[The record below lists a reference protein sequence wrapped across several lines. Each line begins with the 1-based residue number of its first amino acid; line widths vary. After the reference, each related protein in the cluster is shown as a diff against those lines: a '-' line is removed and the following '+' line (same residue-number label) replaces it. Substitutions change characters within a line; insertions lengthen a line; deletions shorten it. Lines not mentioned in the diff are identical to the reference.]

1 MNPSSPSTSSVV
13 ADRRDPCASQPA
25 AAADVAA
32 PKRVWI
38 VDDDEIV
45 LLLAEEVLA
54 AERFRVECYSEPAR
68 ALEALDAG
76 PPDIVVLDL
85 MMPGMD
91 GFEFCRRLRAHPI
104 GRSLPVLMATAL
116 DDHGSI
122 NRAYEA
128 GATDF
133 TVKPVN
139 WTIEAH
145 RLRYLLRSA
154 DVARDLQDQ
163 VAAKERAYA
172 ELKSVQ
178 QELIEASHMA
188 GMAEVA
194 TGVLHNV
201 GNVLNSINVSTT
213 VLRDNLRHSKILVLA
228 KVAALL
234 KEHSSDLGVFLTTD
248 PKGRLVPEF
257 LIQLADHLQKEHGA
271 LQQEY
276 DQLSANVEHIK
287 SIVTMQQN
295 YAKVSGFRE
304 KVSMVRLLE
313 DALHLCA
320 PSLARHGIQ
329 IERRYSEI
337 PEVMT
342 EKHRVLQILV
352 NLVRNALLA
361 LKESAREDKVLTVGV
376 EPDGSNGVRVFVSD
390 NGIGI
395 PAENISRIFSYGF
408 TTRKGGHGFG
418 LHNGANAAK
427 ELGGRLGG
435 RSDGPGLGAT
445 FVLELPVAAEATG

>member
-1 MNPSSPSTSSVV
+1 MNAPPPI
-13 ADRRDPCASQPA
+13 AP
-25 AAADVAA
+25 

-45 LLLAEEVLA
+45 LLLGQEVLTS
-54 AERFRVECYSEPAR
+54 EGFVVEVFSDPTR
-68 ALEALDAG
+68 ALDALG
-76 PPDIVVLDL
+76 ARSPDIIVLDV

-91 GFEFCRRLRAHPI
+91 GFEFCRRLRAVPV
-104 GRSLPVLMATAL
+104 GRNLPVLMATSL
-116 DDHGSI
+116 DDPGSTD
-122 NRAYEA
+122 RAYEA

-133 TVKPVN
+133 AVKPLN
-139 WTIEAH
+139 WNIEAH

-154 DVARDLQDQ
+154 DVAKALLDQ

-178 QELIEASHMA
+178 QELIEASHLA

-213 VLRDNLRHSKILVLA
+213 VLRDNLRHSKILVLV
-228 KVAALL
+228 KVGALL
-234 KEHSSDLGVFLTTD
+234 QEHMSDLATFLTVD
-248 PKGRLVPEF
+248 PKGQLVPKF
-257 LIQLADHLQKEHGA
+257 LVQLAEHLQKEHDA

-276 DQLSANVEHIK
+276 DQLAANVEHIK
-287 SIVTMQQN
+287 SIVTMQQS

-304 KVSMVRLLE
+304 KVSMVRLVE
-313 DALHLCA
+313 DALHLSA
-320 PSLARHGIQ
+320 PSLVRHGVQ
-329 IERRYSEI
+329 VERRYVEV
-337 PEVMT
+337 PEVNT

-352 NLVRNALLA
+352 NLVRNAQLA
-361 LKESAREDKVLTVGV
+361 LKESRRSDKQLTVGV
-376 EPDGSNGVRVFVSD
+376 EPDGSKGVRITIRD

-395 PAENISRIFSYGF
+395 PAENIARIFSYGF

-427 ELGGRLGG
+427 ELGGRLSGQ
-435 RSDGPGLGAT
+435 SDGPGSGAT
-445 FVLELPVAAEATG
+445 FTLELPYSLESAL